1 MRQIPIMNKINKYAK
16 REKNKK
22 LHDDDH
28 FILKAAKK
36 IIMIIYYYNISV
48 TFKMYKKTALLPVQN
63 DRKENNH
70 YIIE

>member
-1 MRQIPIMNKINKYAK
+1 MMI
-16 REKNKK
+16 
-22 LHDDDH
+22 
-28 FILKAAKK
+28 ILFLKQQKK

>member
-1 MRQIPIMNKINKYAK
+1 MNKINKYAK

-28 FILKAAKK
+28 FILKEATKK

-70 YIIE
+70 YIIQE